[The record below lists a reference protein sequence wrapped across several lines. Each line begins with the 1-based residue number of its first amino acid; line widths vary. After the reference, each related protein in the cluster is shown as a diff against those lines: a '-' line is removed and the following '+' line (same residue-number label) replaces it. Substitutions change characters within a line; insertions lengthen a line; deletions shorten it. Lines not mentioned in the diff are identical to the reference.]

1 MILNP
6 VVQSGGGSSDLYEI
20 IKQEFLKS
28 GQKFEIGTS
37 ALGRTLHAQR
47 GSLSSG
53 VANDIAGILLVPNPD
68 YPGKL
73 DNDEMILWSR
83 MGAMDGTVGS
93 SGDLVISESEITWY
107 VNDPYVETAYILG
120 FKDAYLQ

>member
-1 MILNP
+1 MIFNP

-20 IKQEFLKS
+20 IKQEFLKN

-47 GSLSSG
+47 GPLSSG

-68 YPGKL
+68 YPGEL

-83 MGAMDGTVGS
+83 MRAMDGTVGS
-93 SGDLVISESEITWY
+93 NGDLMISENEITWY
-107 VNDPYVETAYILG
+107 VNDPYVGTAYVLG
-120 FKDAYLQ
+120 FAHAYLQ